1 MDSLVTVAW
10 LKDHLNDPNLIILHA
25 SISSPVSEALS
36 ENMNI
41 SIEGARYFDL
51 KNNFSE
57 KESLYPTM
65 VPSPEQFQKECEKL
79 GIDQDSILVV
89 YDALGIY
96 WSPRVWWLF
105 RAMGHLNI
113 AVLDGGLPEWIHHNL
128 PLEKNRKETYVKGNF
143 TASFNSEAVVSFSAV
158 FENTTSEMAILIDA
172 RSQGRF
178 NGTAAEPRKGL
189 RSGSIPK
196 SINIPYTEV
205 LRGSKFKSKGALAV
219 VFNRLNNES
228 KPVIFSCGSGVTAC
242 ILLFASE
249 LVGIQ
254 NKKSV
259 YDGSW
264 TEWAQKVL

>member
-1 MDSLVTVAW
+1 MLTIQSPVVSSKW
-10 LKDHLNDPNLIILHA
+10 LYAHLNDPNLIILHA

-36 ENMNI
+36 ENRNI

-51 KNNFSE
+51 KTNFSE

-65 VPSPEQFQKECEKL
+65 VPSPEQFQKECQKL

-128 PLEKNRKETYVKGNF
+128 PSEEKRGETYVKGNF
-143 TASFNSEAVVSFSAV
+143 TASFNNGAVVSFNDV
-158 FENTTSEMAILIDA
+158 FENTISELALLIDA
-172 RSQGRF
+172 RSQDRF
-178 NGTAAEPRKGL
+178 KETAAEPRKGL

-205 LRGSKFKSKGALAV
+205 LRGGKSNLRE
-219 VFNRLNNES
+219 N
-228 KPVIFSCGSGVTAC
+228 
-242 ILLFASE
+242 
-249 LVGIQ
+249 
-254 NKKSV
+254 
-259 YDGSW
+259 
-264 TEWAQKVL
+264 